1 MEHITKNFDYLENE
15 SYKFRDN
22 LYDYCWKFG
31 WNRAMMVATCLHDE
45 NVKLKQEINKLKQE
59 INKLEQ
65 EKKEYII
72 KECVNELIDD
82 IFKKL

>member
-15 SYKFRDN
+15 SYRFKDN
-22 LYDYCWKFG
+22 LYDECWKFG
-31 WNRAMMVATCLHDE
+31 WNRAMIVATCLYDE
-45 NVKLKQEINKLKQE
+45 NMKLKQE

-82 IFKKL
+82 IFKVK

>member
-15 SYKFRDN
+15 SYRFKDN
-22 LYDYCWKFG
+22 LYDECWKFG
-31 WNRAMMVATCLHDE
+31 GNRAMIVATCLYDE
-45 NVKLKQEINKLKQE
+45 NMKLKQE

-82 IFKKL
+82 IFKEI

>member
-1 MEHITKNFDYLENE
+1 MEHITKNFDYLEDE
-15 SYKFRDN
+15 SYRFRDN

-31 WNRAMMVATCLHDE
+31 WNKAMMVATCLYDE
-45 NVKLKQEINKLKQE
+45 NMKLKQE

-82 IFKKL
+82 IFKEI

>member
-1 MEHITKNFDYLENE
+1 MDHITKNFDYLEDE
-15 SYKFRDN
+15 SYRFRDN

-31 WNRAMMVATCLHDE
+31 WNKAMMVATCLYDE
-45 NVKLKQEINKLKQE
+45 NMKLKQE

-82 IFKKL
+82 IFKEI

>member
-15 SYKFRDN
+15 SYRFRDN
-22 LYDYCWKFG
+22 LYDYCWKYG
-31 WNRAMMVATCLHDE
+31 WNKAMMVATCLHDE

-59 INKLEQ
+59 TNKLEQ

-82 IFKKL
+82 IFKEI

>member
-1 MEHITKNFDYLENE
+1 MDHITKNFDYLEDE
-15 SYKFRDN
+15 SYRYRDN

-31 WNRAMMVATCLHDE
+31 WNKAMMVATCLYDE
-45 NVKLKQEINKLKQE
+45 NMKLKQE

-82 IFKKL
+82 IFKEI

>member
-1 MEHITKNFDYLENE
+1 MEHITKNFDYLEDE
-15 SYKFRDN
+15 SYRFRDN

-31 WNRAMMVATCLHDE
+31 WNKAMMVATCLYDE
-45 NVKLKQEINKLKQE
+45 NMKLKQGINKLEQE
-59 INKLEQ
+59 KNKLEQ

-82 IFKKL
+82 IFKEI

>member
-31 WNRAMMVATCLHDE
+31 WNKAMMVATCLYDE
-45 NVKLKQEINKLKQE
+45 NMKLKQE

-82 IFKKL
+82 IFKEI

>member
-1 MEHITKNFDYLENE
+1 MDHITKNFDYLEDE
-15 SYKFRDN
+15 SYRYRDN

-31 WNRAMMVATCLHDE
+31 WNKAMMVATCLYDE
-45 NVKLKQEINKLKQE
+45 NMKLKQE

-82 IFKKL
+82 IFKGE

>member
-59 INKLEQ
+59 TNKLEQ

>member
-1 MEHITKNFDYLENE
+1 MDHITKNFDYLEDE
-15 SYKFRDN
+15 SYRFRDN

-31 WNRAMMVATCLHDE
+31 WNKAMMVATCLYDE
-45 NVKLKQEINKLKQE
+45 NMKLKQE

>member
-1 MEHITKNFDYLENE
+1 MDHITKNFDYLEDE
-15 SYKFRDN
+15 SYRFRDN

-31 WNRAMMVATCLHDE
+31 WNRAMMVATCLYDE
-45 NVKLKQEINKLKQE
+45 NVKLKQE

-82 IFKKL
+82 IFKEI

>member
-15 SYKFRDN
+15 SYRFRDN

-31 WNRAMMVATCLHDE
+31 WNKAMMVATCLYDE
-45 NVKLKQEINKLKQE
+45 NMKLKQG

-82 IFKKL
+82 IFKEI

>member
-1 MEHITKNFDYLENE
+1 MDHITKNFDYLEDE
-15 SYKFRDN
+15 SYRFRDN

-31 WNRAMMVATCLHDE
+31 WNRAMMVATCLYDE
-45 NVKLKQEINKLKQE
+45 NMKLKQE

-82 IFKKL
+82 IFKEI

>member
-31 WNRAMMVATCLHDE
+31 WNRAMIVATCLYDE
-45 NVKLKQEINKLKQE
+45 NMKLKQE

-82 IFKKL
+82 IFKEI

>member
-15 SYKFRDN
+15 SYRFKDN
-22 LYDYCWKFG
+22 LYDECWKFG
-31 WNRAMMVATCLHDE
+31 WNRAMIVATCLYDE
-45 NVKLKQEINKLKQE
+45 NMKLKQE

-82 IFKKL
+82 IFKEI

>member
-1 MEHITKNFDYLENE
+1 MDHITKNFDYLENE
-15 SYKFRDN
+15 SYRFRDN

-31 WNRAMMVATCLHDE
+31 WNKAMMVATCLYDE
-45 NVKLKQEINKLKQE
+45 NMKLKQE

-82 IFKKL
+82 IFKEI

>member
-22 LYDYCWKFG
+22 LYDECWKFG
-31 WNRAMMVATCLHDE
+31 WNRAMMVATCLYDE
-45 NVKLKQEINKLKQE
+45 NMKLKQE

-82 IFKKL
+82 IFKEI

>member
-31 WNRAMMVATCLHDE
+31 WNRAMMVATCLYDE
-45 NVKLKQEINKLKQE
+45 NMKLKQE

-82 IFKKL
+82 IFKEI

>member
-1 MEHITKNFDYLENE
+1 MDHITKNFDYLENE

-31 WNRAMMVATCLHDE
+31 WNRAMMVATCLYDE
-45 NVKLKQEINKLKQE
+45 NVKLKQE

-82 IFKKL
+82 IFKEI